1 MALHHSLPDILVFLE
16 VLFPAGLQMRQDGGK
31 SPSWASYEQTILVNQ
46 GDAKSGAEI
55 DPAAPGNHQNL
66 NFLPTGPKQN

>member
-1 MALHHSLPDILVFLE
+1 
-16 VLFPAGLQMRQDGGK
+16 MRQDGGK